1 MKNKFKLSKDSLRK
15 CIILSGRKMEKISHE
30 DEIRIKLE
38 ESIEKLK
45 EINDLEKIIENDRNR
60 FGEAT
65 IPAELWQEKF
75 VYQYNFFGTMLGI
88 IDKALDSLNKS
99 LLTKTVIC
107 ISEDNVLTT
116 NDSKQKYIKKLFKL
130 RKEIVQN
137 FKITKVWPEK
147 EYIVDTFETYPSHS
161 KFSELYQKYINKETA
176 MCLEL
181 QLINAYNNGYINGEV
196 SDIENMMGIYR
207 GLYTDLTKR
216 KYKNQDE
223 ILQVKIKLAD
233 KANKKKA

>member
-15 CIILSGRKMEKISHE
+15 FIILSSRKMEKISHE

-60 FGEAT
+60 FGKT
-65 IPAELWQEKF
+65 TSPAYLWQEKF

-88 IDKALDSLNKS
+88 IDKTLDHLNCDVYQSLNLSAKDDV
-99 LLTKTVIC
+99 KR
-107 ISEDNVLTT
+107 
-116 NDSKQKYIKKLFKL
+116 KIKRLFRL
-130 RKEIVQN
+130 RKEVVEN

-147 EYIVDTFETYPSHS
+147 DHIVEAFETYPSHS
-161 KFSELYQKYINKETA
+161 KFSQLYQNHINNQTS

-181 QLINAYNNGYINGEV
+181 QFINAYNNGYINGEL

-223 ILQVKIKLAD
+223 ILKVKIKLAN